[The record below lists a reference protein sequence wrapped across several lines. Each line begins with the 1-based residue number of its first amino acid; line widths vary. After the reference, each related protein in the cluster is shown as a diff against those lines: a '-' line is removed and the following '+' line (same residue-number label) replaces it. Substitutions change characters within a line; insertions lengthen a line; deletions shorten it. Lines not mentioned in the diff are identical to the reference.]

1 MVKKSAFT
9 LIELIFAIVVI
20 AITVVSLPMMNQAIS
35 KGVDTNLLQE
45 AIFAAATELNE
56 VTTTQWD
63 EASIDKNVSLFIS
76 QVINLDGSCENNNSL
91 QRYRLRPGHILQPLH
106 RKCLNDLTQA
116 ELDSNVDAD
125 VDAVEDKVHGATNI
139 FLNLTPGQEGYKHNY
154 TSTLTVGYTPIF
166 DGAPRAN
173 MKRITIQVRDTSGN
187 LLTSLFTYVTNIGGI
202 DYYKRTY

>member
-20 AITVVSLPMMNQAIS
+20 AITVISLPMMNQALS
-35 KGVDTNLLQE
+35 KGVDSNLLQE

-63 EASIDKNVSLFIS
+63 EASIDENVSSTIS
-76 QVINLDGSCENNNSL
+76 QVVNIDGSCENNNSL
-91 QRYRLRPGHILQPLH
+91 ERYRLKPGHILQPLH

-116 ELDSNVDAD
+116 ERDSNTIVNVDA
-125 VDAVEDKVHGATNI
+125 AEDKTHGYTNI
-139 FLNLTPGQEGYKHNY
+139 FLNLTPSQEGYKQNF
-154 TSTLTVGYTPIF
+154 TSALSISYDPVF
-166 DGAPRAN
+166 NGAVRPN
-173 MKRITIQVRDTSGN
+173 MKKITITVKDEDNNTV
-187 LLTSLFTYVTNIGGI
+187 TSLFTYIANIGGI